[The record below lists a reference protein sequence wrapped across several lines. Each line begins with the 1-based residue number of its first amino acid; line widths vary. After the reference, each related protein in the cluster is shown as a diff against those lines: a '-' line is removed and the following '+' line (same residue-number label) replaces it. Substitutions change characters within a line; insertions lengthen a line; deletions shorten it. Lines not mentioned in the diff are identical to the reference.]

1 MAPRALPIL
10 NIIYG
15 VTVDSMVVANCTASK
30 HQNNHNDNAGAMS
43 WKFGDSHSLK
53 RYVPE
58 LITGV
63 IFDVYDQHTQ
73 IITELDIKLKKV
85 AYYN

>member
-1 MAPRALPIL
+1 
-10 NIIYG
+10 
-15 VTVDSMVVANCTASK
+15 MVVANCTASK

-43 WKFGDSHSLK
+43 LKFGDSHSLK

-73 IITELDIKLKKV
+73 IITELDVKMKKWHITTEKLYRKP
-85 AYYN
+85 ADT